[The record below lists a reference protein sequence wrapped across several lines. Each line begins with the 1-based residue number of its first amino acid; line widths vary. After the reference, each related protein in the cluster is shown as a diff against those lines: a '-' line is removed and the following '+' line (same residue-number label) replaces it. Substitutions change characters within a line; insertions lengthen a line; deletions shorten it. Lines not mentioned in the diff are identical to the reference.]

1 MTLEEREPSYSAHQT
16 SHILEHHFPE
26 PPEVWE
32 APDGTF
38 KKTVV
43 QPSNT
48 FRKPLQEASC
58 SIKVLIDEDN
68 IVGLVDG
75 AASKVIVIG
84 DVQSDVEFIL
94 ERCLLTM
101 NVGEVC
107 DIHFDLPLR
116 TTEPYV
122 PRAAYLF
129 NASERSQEVPLDD
142 ATPAKYE
149 AKDDPPC
156 DSANKESSHQRGQ
169 TYKVRIQLDSFIP
182 KPAICEM
189 KPLDKWQLACQH
201 KDKGVSLF
209 SAKEYKWAFR
219 HFSLAFKYIVSLEH
233 DDPPEDVLNEL
244 GIDIRDLKLKCLL
257 NLAACQ
263 LQNGTYHHVVANCSR
278 ALEIDSEN
286 VKALFRRGT
295 AFNQLQEYERAKGD
309 LERAAVLDPKNVAV
323 QKQIELLRERTT
335 KLNKYFAT
343 AMKKLF
349 E

>member
-1 MTLEEREPSYSAHQT
+1 MKREEDESSYSSHQT
-16 SHILEHHFPE
+16 SGIIDSNFPE
-26 PPEVWE
+26 SPEAWE
-32 APDGTF
+32 APDGAF

-43 QPSNT
+43 QSSNT
-48 FRKPLQEASC
+48 FSKPLLEASC
-58 SIKVLIDEDN
+58 SIKVLSDEDN
-68 IVGLVDG
+68 VVGLDD

-84 DVQSDVEFIL
+84 DVRSDVEFIL

-101 NVGEVC
+101 NVGEIC
-107 DIHFDLPLR
+107 DIQFKLPLK

-129 NASERSQEVPLDD
+129 DSSESQEDRTQAEKETADGVS
-142 ATPAKYE
+142 
-149 AKDDPPC
+149 PPN
-156 DSANKESSHQRGQ
+156 DNPNKKSSDQHGK
-169 TYKVRIQLDSFIP
+169 TYKVQIQLESFVA
-182 KPAICEM
+182 KPAIFEM
-189 KPLDKWQLACQH
+189 KPSDKWYYACQH
-201 KDKGVSLF
+201 KDNGVSLF

-233 DDPPEDVLNEL
+233 DNPTEDVVEEF
-244 GIDIRDLKLKCLL
+244 GIHSGDFKLKCLL

-263 LQNGTYHHVVANCSR
+263 LQNGTYHHVVTNCAR
-278 ALEIDSEN
+278 ALEMDPDN

-295 AFNQLQEYERAKGD
+295 AFNQLQEYEKAKDD

-323 QKQIELLRERTT
+323 QKQIVILRDRTT

-349 E
+349 K